1 MRYAK
6 MFEAVKQEGRNE
18 GRIEGRNEG
27 RDEGRIEGRDEAC
40 IAIRA
45 RLIAG
50 GMSPKEADKYV
61 NPILAGAN

>member
-1 MRYAK
+1 

-18 GRIEGRNEG
+18 GRIEG

-50 GMSPKEADKYV
+50 GMSPKEADMYV
-61 NPILAGAN
+61 NPVLAGAN

>member
-1 MRYAK
+1 MK
-6 MFEAVKQEGRNE
+6 LNTIWEAARDEGRIE
-18 GRIEGRNEG
+18 GRIEGRN
-27 RDEGRIEGRDEAC
+27 EGRIEGRDEAC

-61 NPILAGAN
+61 NPVLAGAN

>member
-6 MFEAVKQEGRNE
+6 MFEAVRQ
-18 GRIEGRNEG
+18 EG

-50 GMSPKEADKYV
+50 GMSPEEADNFI
-61 NPILAGAN
+61 NPVLANGS

>member
-1 MRYAK
+1 MK
-6 MFEAVKQEGRNE
+6 LNTIWEAARDE
-18 GRIEGRNEG
+18 GRIEGRIEG

-61 NPILAGAN
+61 NPILAGAH

>member
-6 MFEAVKQEGRNE
+6 MFEAVRQE
-18 GRIEGRNEG
+18 GRIEGRDEG
-27 RDEGRIEGRDEAC
+27 RIEGRIEGRDEAC

>member
-1 MRYAK
+1 MK
-6 MFEAVKQEGRNE
+6 FNTIWEAARDE

>member
-6 MFEAVKQEGRNE
+6 MFEAVRQ
-18 GRIEGRNEG
+18 EGRNEG
-27 RDEGRIEGRDEAC
+27 RDEGRIEERT
-40 IAIRA
+40 AIRA

>member
-1 MRYAK
+1 MK
-6 MFEAVKQEGRNE
+6 LNTIWEAARDE
-18 GRIEGRNEG
+18 GRIEGRIEG

-50 GMSPKEADKYV
+50 GMSPKEADMYV
-61 NPILAGAN
+61 NPVLAGAN